1 MEEHLS
7 RISNENRKYWRV
19 ICRKRLSQHIW
30 EALGLRIDPSEVRL
44 KTGEPTQYLW
54 KIDDSSLQPLFEKHL
69 SKHSVGAYKQLCQ
82 GVGESFYAIRSETTD
97 KENVQLSLSD
107 RVQTL
112 QRENAELTQILA
124 NWMERVSSLQD
135 EKTVAEEKICVQ
147 ESTITEAQQTISH
160 LQQDVQ
166 QWVAVAEYYQLRCMH
181 CSEALKQ
188 TIISLQALEST
199 MNLPRST

>member
-1 MEEHLS
+1 M
-7 RISNENRKYWRV
+7 
-19 ICRKRLSQHIW
+19 
-30 EALGLRIDPSEVRL
+30 
-44 KTGEPTQYLW
+44 
-54 KIDDSSLQPLFEKHL
+54 
-69 SKHSVGAYKQLCQ
+69 
-82 GVGESFYAIRSETTD
+82 
-97 KENVQLSLSD
+97 
-107 RVQTL
+107 QTL

-124 NWMERVSSLQD
+124 NWMEQVASLQD
-135 EKTVAEEKICVQ
+135 EKIFAEEKICVQ
-147 ESTITEAQQTISH
+147 ESTITEAQQTISD